1 MTQFPGRLPW
11 CARVAAPGTPQYA
24 ARSPDLTPF
33 SEGSLLSPAPP
44 VQPRWEANTDQ
55 GTDKTRSPTLYCSRN
70 NGSSKELRHHGH
82 SGKCGGRRGTLAAAE
97 VSTRMPQKGLSL
109 VTVPSPPTLLIPP
122 LRLEVHAALA
132 MPQLPIEGRARRP
145 APRRPTDACG
155 APHSER
161 TAIGSLCST
170 LSPSAW
176 QQGTQRPSHARRG
189 PAPGS
194 LLAAVFKLQSGDVFD
209 SGTHMA

>member
-1 MTQFPGRLPW
+1 
-11 CARVAAPGTPQYA
+11 
-24 ARSPDLTPF
+24 
-33 SEGSLLSPAPP
+33 
-44 VQPRWEANTDQ
+44 
-55 GTDKTRSPTLYCSRN
+55 
-70 NGSSKELRHHGH
+70 
-82 SGKCGGRRGTLAAAE
+82 
-97 VSTRMPQKGLSL
+97 MPQKGLSL

-170 LSPSAW
+170 LLPSAW